1 MNPQLNKQLHILL
14 TDTGLMP
21 EKANLVNSFTW
32 ARSESSRDLTDKE
45 AEEMISYLQ
54 QEKNKTPDAA
64 NKMRRKII
72 SLAYEMHW
80 AKAGDW
86 KAAVTA
92 IDTFCLSQKGLFKK
106 ELQKHTYAE
115 LVQVVTQFES
125 MYKKY
130 LNKF

>member
-1 MNPQLNKQLHILL
+1 MNKQLNAQLNGLL
-14 TDTGLMP
+14 TATGLVGQK
-21 EKANLVNSFTW
+21 ESLVLSATKGRSQSRKDLSDFE
-32 ARSESSRDLTDKE
+32 ARGL
-45 AEEMISYLQ
+45 INFLQ
-54 QEKNKTPDAA
+54 QEKNKMPDAA

-86 KAAVTA
+86 KAAVKS
-92 IDTFCLSQKGLFKK
+92 IDTFCLSPKGLFKK
-106 ELQKHTYAE
+106 ELQKHSYAE
-115 LVQVVTQFES
+115 LVQVVTQFEM

>member
-1 MNPQLNKQLHILL
+1 MNNQLNSQLNGLL
-14 TDTGLMP
+14 SATGLVTQK
-21 EKANLVNSFTW
+21 EALVLSATKG
-32 ARSESSRDLTDKE
+32 RSGSRRDLTDFE
-45 AEEMISYLQ
+45 ARGLINYLQ
-54 QEKNKTPDAA
+54 EEKNKMPDAA

-86 KAAVTA
+86 KAAVES
-92 IDTFCLSQKGLFKK
+92 IDKFCLSKNGMFKK
-106 ELQKHTYAE
+106 QLNKHTYEE

-130 LNKF
+130 LKEF